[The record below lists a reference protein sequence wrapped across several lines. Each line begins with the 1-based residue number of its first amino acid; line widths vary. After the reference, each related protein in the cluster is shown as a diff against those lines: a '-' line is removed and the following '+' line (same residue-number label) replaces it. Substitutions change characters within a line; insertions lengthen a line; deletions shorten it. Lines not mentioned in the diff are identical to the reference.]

1 MAAPV
6 LPVATV
12 GASAATG
19 PSVTLRFASTSV
31 EMKSPVP
38 ARVCGRNVPARSIAY
53 VQERNANRVWKAVGS
68 GVKLLGSDCA
78 VVELPEPS
86 LGKYA
91 YRANLWVGK
100 TLRFQTPAQGLTVY
114 GPVDFATFCSSISSC
129 ALVNGTN
136 SGALVQVGGH
146 IDNYID
152 WICGSAAP
160 STTTTATT
168 APGVTVTTV
177 GDYCATVGANEFPQ
191 NYTLNA
197 DNTCRSLTMSTA
209 EVAQDNGATGGHIT
223 IAVLQHTY
231 AEQTASPILSQ
242 SLTSKFKL
250 DGGPIVVQFTN
261 TGPTSLYVLSGSAD
275 CYTSSG
281 TPTS

>member
-1 MAAPV
+1 MLIANRTFIRRFCAAAVLAMAAPV

-114 GPVDFATFCSSISSC
+114 GPVDFATFCSS
-129 ALVNGTN
+129 
-136 SGALVQVGGH
+136 
-146 IDNYID
+146 
-152 WICGSAAP
+152 
-160 STTTTATT
+160 
-168 APGVTVTTV
+168 VTTV